1 MNCTRK
7 RVKALFKAVLNCN
20 PGQNI
25 DCVFNNNKLYYQ
37 IEKGKKVK
45 TLQYNI
51 LIQKEVMFTQDN
63 YKANR
68 AE

>member
-1 MNCTRK
+1 MF
-7 RVKALFKAVLNCN
+7 L
-20 PGQNI
+20 
-25 DCVFNNNKLYYQ
+25 
-37 IEKGKKVK
+37 K